1 MSNEALKM
9 RSRTVVFLL
18 WIALV
23 VALSWGLLRVLMKE
37 SLANGYSS
45 HIILIPFIAAY
56 LIWSGR
62 KKIFTAPSW
71 SMRPGLLIAG
81 IGTVGFFLVGHY
93 PAAFAHGV
101 TPALGQLLAVFLM
114 IIGGFIASYGANAFR
129 SAIFP
134 FLLLVLMLPLPSR
147 VIEKIVYLLQAGSAE
162 LSYSMFSMVGI
173 PVRREGFLLHL
184 PGLTIEVAKECSG
197 INSSVALLITMLLVA
212 CETLRTTSR
221 RVILVLLAIP
231 LSLVK
236 NAVRIVTLTLLA
248 LYVDPSFLT
257 GRLHHQGGF
266 VFYLIALALMY
277 PVWKLL
283 EKTEKGKSS
292 QERDLESPVSHSLSR
307 AASVK

>member
-1 MSNEALKM
+1 
-9 RSRTVVFLL
+9 
-18 WIALV
+18 
-23 VALSWGLLRVLMKE
+23 
-37 SLANGYSS
+37 
-45 HIILIPFIAAY
+45 
-56 LIWSGR
+56 
-62 KKIFTAPSW
+62 
-71 SMRPGLLIAG
+71 
-81 IGTVGFFLVGHY
+81 VGH
-93 PAAFAHGV
+93 
-101 TPALGQLLAVFLM
+101 LLAVFLM
-114 IIGGFIASYGANAFR
+114 IIGGFVASYGANAFR

-134 FLLLVLMLPLPSR
+134 FLLLALMLPLPSR
-147 VIEKIVYLLQAGSAE
+147 VIEKIVYFLQAGSTQ

-248 LYVDPSFLT
+248 MYVDRSFLT

-266 VFYLIALALMY
+266 VFFLVALALMY

-283 EKTEKGKSS
+283 QRTEQKKSHH
-292 QERDLESPVSHSLSR
+292 EADLDSPVSHSLSQ
-307 AASVK
+307 AAGVK